1 MLVFFSWVHLEQSD
15 SDMPLHMSIHYQGYY
30 VWLVFN
36 RSCFNYSDLCSDNRI
51 YSRIKMMSGLS
62 NFSKYIRKEENALF
76 SRTKSKFT
84 VLHEVFAINDSVFW
98 SSLGKG
104 SLCLLQ
110 ILESHL
116 LHLTTKKCLCWFSCD
131 NRFLI

>member
-1 MLVFFSWVHLEQSD
+1 MFVFFSWVHLEQSD
-15 SDMPLHMSIHYQGYY
+15 SDMPLHMSIQYQGYY

-62 NFSKYIRKEENALF
+62 NFSKYIWKEENALF

-84 VLHEVFAINDSVFW
+84 VLH
-98 SSLGKG
+98 
-104 SLCLLQ
+104 LLSMTQ
-110 ILESHL
+110 FSGVALEKVHYL
-116 LHLTTKKCLCWFSCD
+116 YCKF
-131 NRFLI
+131 